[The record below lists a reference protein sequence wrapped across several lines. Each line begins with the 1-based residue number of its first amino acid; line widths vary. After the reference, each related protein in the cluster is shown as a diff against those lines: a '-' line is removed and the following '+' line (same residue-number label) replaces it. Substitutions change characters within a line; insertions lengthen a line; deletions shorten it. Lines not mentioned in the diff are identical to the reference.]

1 MTKTNVQFWILW
13 AFGLLGPW
21 DSSSSANPFR
31 TPLAGFFVGLH
42 LMDCHFTRM
51 PYTHMRLLGTTLSV
65 NLAPNPALWK
75 ISYYPIANIN
85 LPPNAGPINQQMT
98 IIRSDSVFSPLDI
111 FNRRS
116 SSQAML
122 FMVDEGRN
130 SNFAECYKSK
140 CSSGP
145 IEKLVVSNKN
155 DSPENLETENDKELQ
170 RRKKIGLANKGR
182 VPWNKGKKHNLET
195 RKRIKQRT
203 IEALRDPKV
212 RRKMSEYP
220 RTHSDQVKVKISS
233 SLRCVWGK
241 RLMKKRLNETF
252 FLSWMESIAVA
263 AKKGGKEEQEL
274 DWDSYDKI
282 KQEILHQDLQ
292 RVAEK
297 TKLKVTRAE
306 NVKKKKVQGM
316 VHKKEKGEDNS
327 KTKKLKMCSRRRN
340 GGKRKGKEGDDTLR
354 KMKKS
359 TTIERSKLKQRLK
372 KIRKKISTNGAV
384 IAQGSIA
391 SVAPKNTSWEKLDLD
406 LIKKGQMRKEVSL
419 ADQIQVA
426 KNRKAESTACKVLIA
441 STLTY
446 QCTGFAEG

>member
-1 MTKTNVQFWILW
+1 M
-13 AFGLLGPW
+13 
-21 DSSSSANPFR
+21 S
-31 TPLAGFFVGLH
+31 
-42 LMDCHFTRM
+42 
-51 PYTHMRLLGTTLSV
+51 
-65 NLAPNPALWK
+65 
-75 ISYYPIANIN
+75 
-85 LPPNAGPINQQMT
+85 
-98 IIRSDSVFSPLDI
+98 IIRSDSLFSPFNV
-111 FNRRS
+111 FNRTS
-116 SSQAML
+116 SSQAFL

-130 SNFAECYKSK
+130 SHFGECYKSK
-140 CSSGP
+140 CSSCS
-145 IEKLVVSNKN
+145 IEKQVLSNKD
-155 DSPENLETENDKELQ
+155 DSPENLETENDNEWQ

-203 IEALRDPKV
+203 IEALRDPEV

-233 SLRCVWGK
+233 SLRRVWGK
-241 RLMKKRLNETF
+241 RLLKKRLNETF

-282 KQEILHQDLQ
+282 KQETLHQELQ

-297 TKLKVTRAE
+297 EKLKAMRAE
-306 NVKKKKVQGM
+306 NAKMREVQRR
-316 VHKKEKGEDNS
+316 VRKKEKGDDNA
-327 KTKKLKMCSRRRN
+327 KTKKLKMCSRRRDA
-340 GGKRKGKEGDDTLR
+340 GKRKGKEEDDNLR

-372 KIRKKISTNGAV
+372 KIRKKISINGAV
-384 IAQGSIA
+384 TTQGSIA
-391 SVAPKNTSWEKLDLD
+391 SVAPQNTSWETLDLD
-406 LIKKGQMRKEVSL
+406 LIKKGQMRKEASL

-441 STLTY
+441 ASTLAF
-446 QCTGFAEG
+446 QCTGVAER